1 MNKTIHSLL
10 FVSLSAVATASAQ
23 AADTSGFFTGETSTT
38 LSKGAVSFDLEYD
51 FNSNAAP
58 VTSLRTGA
66 LGGEIMLNSA
76 SDAHSGFAASSV
88 GYKRSL
94 GKSFSA
100 YGIISYY
107 DDGLPAATS
116 QSATN
121 TAVGGAYTMK
131 VAGLTLNVN
140 PEFVTDDCDPAPLP
154 APNTC
159 ARGGKSTLFI
169 KGLAAY
175 KIKSVPVSIVA
186 EIVLDNNSLV
196 ERNVNLG
203 VRWQPKKDL
212 TVDFIIYHDD
222 GAPANDP
229 VIAIP
234 GYVIVNY
241 LF

>member
-23 AADTSGFFTGETSTT
+23 AADTSRFFTGETSTT

-58 VTSLRTGA
+58 VTSLRAGA

-76 SDAHSGFAASSV
+76 SDGHSGFAASSV

-107 DDGLPAATS
+107 DNGVAA
-116 QSATN
+116 QSSTN

-131 VAGLTLNVN
+131 AGDITLNIN
-140 PEFVTDDCDPAPLP
+140 PEFVTDDGGL
-154 APNTC
+154 NN
-159 ARGGKSTLFI
+159 RGDKSTLFI
-169 KGLAAY
+169 KGLFAY
-175 KIKSVPVSIVA
+175 KIKNVPVSLVA
-186 EIVLDNNSLV
+186 EIVLDNNSNV

-203 VRWQPKKDL
+203 ARWQPKKNL

-222 GAPANDP
+222 GVAANDP
-229 VIAIP
+229 IIAIP